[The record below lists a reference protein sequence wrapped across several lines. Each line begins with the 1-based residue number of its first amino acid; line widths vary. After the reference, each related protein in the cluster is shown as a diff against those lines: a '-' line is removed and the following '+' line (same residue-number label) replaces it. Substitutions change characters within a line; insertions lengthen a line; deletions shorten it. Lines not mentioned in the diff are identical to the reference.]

1 MAGVIYELAV
11 YSAEGIIEG
20 YNDVACISSPYSE
33 ALLGLTTEEILLWL
47 CISALYSHAQL
58 WTLCSEIEIRLSHL
72 ENLSIGDQ
80 YFPINLNPNSRVA
93 MGWAKNMMILSM
105 YYRAMIGLY
114 ISLWDK
120 EVIIRVFPEGDW
132 CLIAYYIPT
141 FIAKF
146 ILYM

>member
-1 MAGVIYELAV
+1 MARVVDELAV
-11 YSAEGIIEG
+11 YSTEGIIEG
-20 YNDVACISSPYSE
+20 YNDVACVSSPYSK

-58 WTLCSEIEIRLSHL
+58 WTFCSEIKIRLSHL
-72 ENLSIGDQ
+72 ENLSISDQ
-80 YFPINLNPNSRVA
+80 YFPIDLNPNSRVA

-105 YYRAMIGLY
+105 NYGAMIGLN
-114 ISLWDK
+114 ISFGDE
-120 EVIIRVFPEGDW
+120 EVIIGVFPEGDW